1 VNRIRP
7 EVPPPPR
14 FLPVIE
20 HAVTVY
26 KRWQEYWDHFPKK
39 SRYSLG
45 DRIDTLFVQVLEF
58 LFIASYQSKAEKL
71 PTIAAALKKT
81 DVLKFLLRV
90 AWETNALDTQKYAII
105 SENVQELGRMIG
117 GWKKGL
123 ESKTPAR

>member
-1 VNRIRP
+1 M
-7 EVPPPPR
+7 
-14 FLPVIE
+14 PVIE